1 MKWSAPHPY
10 PTTRNW
16 THEQGGRWA
25 GGWEKR
31 IPRIRDSLFQHVNKK
46 KGLSGANMG
55 KSIKY
60 ECVIQ
65 ILFTSAET
73 WAGFEVSHSYP
84 FGPIR
89 PCHRSQMVWRRM
101 RSSGRRGGGGIIFS
115 SLQWNLTCWLSSSI
129 LPPARSRSAGPSTR
143 ALGSGSPRFSC
154 FVLKGSSVST
164 AAGALLRGAAE
175 CCLTHKFGYAGP
187 IKKTEGEKGGKVHR
201 VFKDYLHR
209 TAPPSILIAAYAVDW
224 RSERTRWR
232 PSWRFVNTQCENA
245 QLQTNIPLLGQRQKE
260 KLLFGFCF

>member
-55 KSIKY
+55 KSIKS

-129 LPPARSRSAGPSTR
+129 LPPGPVEECRAQHAGPWLRESTLFMLCVEGVLSQHSSR
-143 ALGSGSPRFSC
+143 CSAPRGC
-154 FVLKGSSVST
+154 RVLPHPQIW
-164 AAGALLRGAAE
+164 LRR
-175 CCLTHKFGYAGP
+175 THK
-187 IKKTEGEKGGKVHR
+187 KEWGGKR
-201 VFKDYLHR
+201 R
-209 TAPPSILIAAYAVDW
+209 QSSPS
-224 RSERTRWR
+224 
-232 PSWRFVNTQCENA
+232 F
-245 QLQTNIPLLGQRQKE
+245 
-260 KLLFGFCF
+260 